1 MLKESTKGLLD
12 RLQQRV
18 AKVFVGSR
26 QNHQH
31 LLASVEPVGKRQSE
45 WPACPLVEHLSASGE
60 SRSMVCTLPSGL
72 VRCVYQR

>member
-45 WPACPLVEHLSASGE
+45 WPACP
-60 SRSMVCTLPSGL
+60 
-72 VRCVYQR
+72 